1 MKAIKRVQRWC
12 LNPSFYAAAFLR
24 RTIAGYKNLT
34 ASDRSLLRRGS
45 AEWLSVTEQQYGG
58 ISRPAAEV
66 ETGRLTSAGVQGGD
80 RMTPLYHNYGACYA
94 RFLRPFLLR
103 EDDLIIV
110 EVGIL
115 NGTGL
120 AIWRDLFPQARII
133 GFDLDLSNYHANLP
147 CLLERGAFFSGLPE
161 VFKLDQFDV
170 PGGVRILC
178 EVLKGKRI
186 DIAIDDGEHSLA
198 AIRNTAK
205 MILPNMAEEF
215 VYFAEDNYDATRAL
229 RVDFPAVNW
238 SHRGQLT
245 VGRPR

>member
-1 MKAIKRVQRWC
+1 MKRVQRWL
-12 LNPSFYAAAFLR
+12 LNPGFYAAAVLR
-24 RTIAGYKNLT
+24 RTIARYKNLGD
-34 ASDRSLLRRGS
+34 SDRSLLRPGC
-45 AEWLSVTEQQYGG
+45 AEWLRVTEQHYGG

-120 AIWRDLFPQARII
+120 AIWRDLFPSARII
-133 GFDLDLSNYHANLP
+133 GFDLDLTNYQANLP
-147 CLLERGAFFSGLPE
+147 VLLERGAFSSGLPE

-170 PGGVRILC
+170 PGGSRILSD
-178 EVLKGKRI
+178 VLHGKRI
-186 DIAIDDGEHSLA
+186 DIAIDDGEHSLI
-198 AIRNTAK
+198 AIRNTAQ
-205 MILPNMAEEF
+205 MMLPNMAERF
-215 VYFAEDNYDATRAL
+215 VYFAEDNYDATEAL

-245 VGRPR
+245 VGRRR